1 MPQFFV
7 VGRAEVMNFDFNRYS
22 EEELIELNRK
32 IVEHIRLRRQRESQQ
47 AMDRFNLGESVCFR
61 NREGDLVQGKI
72 VSFNKK
78 TVTIERGD
86 CSHRWRISPQLL
98 NKVVEH
104 KKEDRN
110 VITIHSGKVET
121 SSSEKFSRNAP
132 CPCGSGR
139 KFKRC
144 CMEKFKKAD
153 LSRMNTPGFPL
164 Q

>member
-1 MPQFFV
+1 
-7 VGRAEVMNFDFNRYS
+7 MNFDFNRYS

-32 IVEHIRLRRQRESQQ
+32 IIEHVRLRRQRESQQ
-47 AMDRFNLGESVCFR
+47 AMDRFNLEETICFR
-61 NREGDLVQGKI
+61 NGEGDLVQGKI

-86 CSHRWRISPQLL
+86 CGHRCRISPQFLE
-98 NKVVEH
+98 KVVEH

-110 VITIHSGKVET
+110 VITIHSCKVET

-144 CMEKFKKAD
+144 CMGKFKRGD
-153 LSRMNTPGFPL
+153 LSKANIPDFQL